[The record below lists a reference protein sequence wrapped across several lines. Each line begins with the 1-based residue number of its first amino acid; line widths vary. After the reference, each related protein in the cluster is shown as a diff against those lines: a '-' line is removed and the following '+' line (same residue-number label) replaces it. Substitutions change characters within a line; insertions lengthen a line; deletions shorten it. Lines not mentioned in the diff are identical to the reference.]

1 MKFSSI
7 DLEESLIA
15 SGIDS
20 IAFAQIRGR
29 LLKDIGAD
37 VPMVYLSD
45 VFSMKDMVT
54 SVCEKFNHAVSS

>member
-1 MKFSSI
+1 MKFASI
-7 DLEESLIA
+7 DLEESLTA

-29 LLKDIGAD
+29 LLKDIGVD

-54 SVCEKFNHAVSS
+54 NVCEMFDNAVSS